1 MPTPEQQWV
10 VCIVEDDDAVRNA
23 LSRLMRA
30 SGFEVKAYATQENF
44 LKAACPQQ
52 RACVLMVITTPHRS
66 GLQLQRRLK
75 ERGIDVPVIAVSATD
90 DEEARW
96 TARMLGARFFLRK
109 PVDGPALL
117 DAIRW
122 ITGAEV

>member
-52 RACVLMVITTPHRS
+52 RACVLMDITTPHMS

-75 ERGIDVPVIAVSATD
+75 ESGIDVPVIAVSATD

-109 PVDGPALL
+109 PVDGQALL